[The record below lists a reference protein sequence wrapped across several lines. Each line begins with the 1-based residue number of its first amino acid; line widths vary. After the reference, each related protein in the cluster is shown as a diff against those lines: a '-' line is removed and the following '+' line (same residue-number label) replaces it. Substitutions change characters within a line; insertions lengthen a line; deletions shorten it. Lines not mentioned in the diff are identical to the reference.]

1 MYRTWFIHAHS
12 QADGSLRPREAF
24 LSASFGWSIVAALT
38 ALLPP
43 GAGSGGNMGEV
54 GGVPLSTLL
63 TAWETALPGRGV
75 TETFQPANEGERA
88 RLRCM
93 VEALLA
99 MVMWLRSQRNT
110 LFRRGGDIAAGF
122 RTLLMATAQVRIM
135 LTLAPPPR
143 LFKSHSRCL
152 TITAKLGSLSFFS
165 ELRFAPLYLHSL
177 VSLYL
182 LLGECFMTYCSFAS
196 ASAHHY
202 SPQALPWTRCIA
214 AAGSVGEVDDKS
226 GRSTDHVKNL
236 QLCALACAAVLEVRC
251 NSLMYANGDI
261 KCCLYFALRNASLL
275 TPCHFANLMLVW
287 SSCTGSCI
295 ASSAAAVAAGR
306 TRAARLPH
314 VCHGG
319 AGAD

>member
-1 MYRTWFIHAHS
+1 MVSCVLCSVASSLYVSNMVHS

-75 TETFQPANEGERA
+75 TETFQPNNEGERA

-122 RTLLMATAQVRIM
+122 RTLLMATAQVRM
-135 LTLAPPPR
+135 LTLAPPP
-143 LFKSHSRCL
+143 
-152 TITAKLGSLSFFS
+152 FS
-165 ELRFAPLYLHSL
+165 PLA
-177 VSLYL
+177 
-182 LLGECFMTYCSFAS
+182 T
-196 ASAHHY
+196 
-202 SPQALPWTRCIA
+202 
-214 AAGSVGEVDDKS
+214 
-226 GRSTDHVKNL
+226 
-236 QLCALACAAVLEVRC
+236 LE
-251 NSLMYANGDI
+251 YA
-261 KCCLYFALRNASLL
+261 
-275 TPCHFANLMLVW
+275 
-287 SSCTGSCI
+287 
-295 ASSAAAVAAGR
+295 
-306 TRAARLPH
+306 
-314 VCHGG
+314 
-319 AGAD
+319 